1 MSGVN
6 RWGAKRLPGFI
17 GLRLC
22 SMPPSGLV
30 PLRAARKLALWRER
44 DLPEFDNGLAD
55 QKRRALAVESASLLR
70 EAGQFPGHG
79 LYLTDFDFSFAG
91 LVYNICHEGDLYRTL
106 VSPAATDLNP
116 LTGAR
121 LQNTCVT
128 KLALTRVKLWWAAAN
143 QA

>member
-22 SMPPSGLV
+22 SMPPSELV

-55 QKRRALAVESASLLR
+55 QKGRALAVESTRLLR
-70 EAGQFPGHG
+70 EAGQFAGHG
-79 LYLTDFDFSFAG
+79 LYLTDFDFA
-91 LVYNICHEGDLYRTL
+91 
-106 VSPAATDLNP
+106 SPASCATSAM
-116 LTGAR
+116 T
-121 LQNTCVT
+121 VT
-128 KLALTRVKLWWAAAN
+128 SIER
-143 QA
+143 